1 MSKGKG
7 YNMTIKQ
14 VAKIFNDGVCINF
27 KENDKNEFYLKK
39 YQGVTYLFAFEKNPN
54 GDKIK
59 GCLAQD
65 DFVLTYDKMIKIFN
79 EIE

>member
-1 MSKGKG
+1 
-7 YNMTIKQ
+7 MTYKDI
-14 VAKIFNDGVCINF
+14 AKIFNDGVCIGF

-39 YQGVTYLFAFEKNPN
+39 YQGATYILGFEKNPN

-59 GCLAQD
+59 CCLAQD
-65 DFVLTYDKMIKIFN
+65 DFVLTCDKIIKLFN

>member
-1 MSKGKG
+1 
-7 YNMTIKQ
+7 MTNKQ
-14 VAKIFNDGVCINF
+14 IEKIFNDGVCIDF
-27 KENDKNEFYLKK
+27 KENDKNEYYLKK
-39 YQGVTYLFAFEKNPN
+39 YQGVTYILVFEKNPN

-65 DFVLTYDKMIKIFN
+65 DFILTCDKIIKIFN